1 MPMRVQCATRPG
13 RVTQGRFSYYLRE
26 NRTQV
31 CKIFSYRHVAFM
43 ARCTRHEPRGRRE
56 FGESERFATPCGPP
70 LLYCIPRQAAL
81 WKNSVTL
88 TNDLGRCLCT

>member
-43 ARCTRHEPRGRRE
+43 WPVAHDTSHEDAESLERANGLRPRAGRLYYTVYPGRQRCGKTR
-56 FGESERFATPCGPP
+56 
-70 LLYCIPRQAAL
+70 
-81 WKNSVTL
+81 
-88 TNDLGRCLCT
+88 